1 MSRRWM
7 FAVVGGALISS
18 LSLNAEEAKKDEKPV
33 EKNNAELLST
43 HNIPAEALPSIEK
56 MLKNK
61 SVQIVVQ
68 KSEDGQTGTV
78 SVVAVREPSEAEV
91 DVIMQAQKT
100 EKDGTKKRCFGYEPG
115 AVMREY
121 ALGVTYPAS
130 LREARGY
137 CHNYVMY
144 NGARYTPRMGVG
156 DVCNWKNLT
165 QVYSDER
172 YGNWECCG
180 YTYGRP

>member
-1 MSRRWM
+1 MWIL
-7 FAVVGGALISS
+7 FVVGGALVSS
-18 LSLNAEEAKKDEKPV
+18 LSVTAQEAKKAEKPV
-33 EKNNAELLST
+33 EKNSAELISL
-43 HNIPAEALPSIEK
+43 HRLPAEALPSIEK
-56 MLKNK
+56 MLQNK
-61 SVQIVVQ
+61 SVQVVME
-68 KSEDGQTGTV
+68 KSEDGKTGSI

-121 ALGVTYPAS
+121 QLPVSYPGS

-144 NGARYTPRMGVG
+144 NGNRYTPRMGVG
-156 DVCNWKNLT
+156 DVCNWKNLV
-165 QVYSDER
+165 QYYSDER
-172 YGNWECCG
+172 YGNWDCCG